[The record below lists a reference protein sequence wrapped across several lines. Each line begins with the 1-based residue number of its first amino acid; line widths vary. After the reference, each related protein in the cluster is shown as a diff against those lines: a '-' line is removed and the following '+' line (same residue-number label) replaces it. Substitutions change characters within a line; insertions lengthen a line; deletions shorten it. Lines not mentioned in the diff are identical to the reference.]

1 MISVA
6 IVEDDVEF
14 ASILRDFLLCDSK
27 FNDVRLYESVE
38 KFLIPVEEGYSPHVV
53 LQDINLGG
61 MSGIEA
67 ISIYKKKIPQSK
79 ILMNSVL
86 LDSESVFGAICAGA
100 LGYIEKGS
108 NMEKVKEAI
117 VNLHQG
123 GSPMS
128 PSIARHVINFFNPI
142 KKFEEELSPREQ
154 EIVQSILDGLSYKMI
169 AEKYSISLDTVRTH
183 ISRIYRKLH
192 INSKGELIAK
202 FLKKDLNRN

>member
-14 ASILRDFLLCDSK
+14 AAILRDYLASDPIFSEVK
-27 FNDVRLYESVE
+27 IYESVE
-38 KFLIPVEEGYSPHVV
+38 KFLLPVEEGYCPHVI

-67 ISIYKKKIPQSK
+67 ISIYKKMIPQSK

-154 EIVQSILDGLSYKMI
+154 EIVQAILDGLSYKMI

-192 INSKGELIAK
+192 INSKGELIAR